1 MSLSINLPSISI
13 GTDAYENIEKYCL
26 PYGTKAVVIGG
37 KKALSAAQA
46 AIEEAVK
53 DSKITITDVL
63 WYGGNATYTNVDRL
77 REEEAV
83 QNADIIFGVGG
94 GRAVDTTKTL
104 SHKID
109 KPVFTFPTLA
119 SNCAPVTEV
128 CVMYQDS
135 GEMDGLYFSDGPTHS
150 FIHSQVI
157 AEAPTKYLWAG
168 IGDALSKQIESDF
181 SARNRELKY
190 KDFLGVTVASRTN
203 TSLINY
209 GEKAMESANNNL
221 VSNALE
227 RTALEIILTTG
238 LTSVLVDNDYNSN
251 LAHAFYYGTTA
262 VPAGEKHEHGV
273 LVCYGVL
280 VLLTLDQQYKERDTL
295 YGFMKRI
302 NLPTTLEEL
311 SITTEEELSKVLDK
325 AMSMKDLNVVPY
337 KITREAVYQ
346 AIQEVESLEE
356 AFSVKQSQ

>member
-1 MSLSINLPSISI
+1 MMSLSINLPSISI

-26 PYGTKAVVIGG
+26 PYGIKAVVIGG
-37 KKALSAAQA
+37 KKALNAAQE
-46 AIEEAVK
+46 AIEKSVE
-53 DSKITITDVL
+53 DSKIMITDVL
-63 WYGGNATYTNVDRL
+63 WYGGEATYSNVDRL
-77 REEEAV
+77 SEEKAV

-104 SHKID
+104 SHKIG

-128 CVMYQDS
+128 CVMYKDN
-135 GEMDGLYFSDGPTHS
+135 GEMGGLYFSEGPTHS

-157 AEAPTKYLWAG
+157 AEAPTEYLWAG

-181 SARNRELKY
+181 SARNQELEY
-190 KDFLGVTVASRTN
+190 KDYLGVTVASRTN
-203 TSLINY
+203 TALINY
-209 GEKAMESANNNL
+209 GERAMESANNNE
-221 VSNALE
+221 VSDALE
-227 RTALEIILTTG
+227 RIALEIILTTG
-238 LTSVLVDNDYNSN
+238 LTSVLVDNNYNSN

-280 VLLTLDQQYKERDTL
+280 VLLTLDKQYKERDTL

-302 NLPTTLEEL
+302 NLPTTLEEV
-311 SITTEEELSKVLDK
+311 SITTEEDLSKVLDK
-325 AMSMKDLNVVPY
+325 AMGMKDLKVVPY
-337 KITREAVYQ
+337 EITRESVYK
-346 AIQEVESLEE
+346 AIQEVESLEKT
-356 AFSVKQSQ
+356 FSVH